1 MLNRRFY
8 TTTCVAALMAASV
21 GDVGALGL
29 LSGESDGFAID
40 ATTYPATVAVIDTGT
55 PGNNLSN
62 VGLDAAN
69 LVQSGTSP
77 KMVHWNSS
85 PYVRW
90 TPHNLFLN
98 SASPATQNVT
108 LVTGALYTVT
118 VTGAGGGNIT
128 GSSGASGTATTGSP
142 ATFTATGTTGTF
154 TLTGSLDTIQINRGP
169 IATAYLA
176 TTGAVRIGLPQGYD
190 NATSQF
196 GILIEPAATN
206 ICDSTQDITAGKWT
220 NRNSTDTA
228 DTDTAPDG
236 SSTADTMTGNA
247 STAVH
252 AIYQN
257 VGDNDTV
264 HTVSV
269 YVKAGTCSFPYLLI
283 TAYSG
288 TNYAVAVFDL
298 TNGSATSASQTAV
311 GATSGTIISTRQENV
326 GDGWFRIS
334 MTGNLTSTTN
344 GYNAV
349 GQALAATGNSFSS
362 EGEASNV
369 TGLLTLKLWG
379 LQVETGDVTSSYTP
393 VIGTFTTA
401 TRAADNIAT
410 TVSSFPAAGAAHS
423 LRLKGKLIGGTLGTA
438 AISLA
443 TSGDATEVSSITHDT
458 GPIAGVFS
466 GDSGTQASFSIGSI
480 ALGTTFNA
488 AARFTT
494 NDFHAAV
501 GGTLSGSP
509 DTSGNFPAVHNRFD
523 IATGA
528 MNWWL
533 YEAVSVPRAYDN
545 STLQAKT
552 A

>member
-8 TTTCVAALMAASV
+8 TTTCVAALMASSV
-21 GDVGALGL
+21 AAVGALGL

-40 ATTYPATVAVIDTGT
+40 STTYPPTVAVKDTGT
-55 PGNNLSN
+55 PANDLNNVDFGISN
-62 VGLDAAN
+62 I
-69 LVQSGTSP
+69 VQSGTSP
-77 KMVHWNSS
+77 KMVFFPSS

-108 LVTGALYTVT
+108 LVTGFVYTVT

-154 TLTGSLDTIQINRGP
+154 TLTGSLDTIQINRGSV
-169 IATAYLA
+169 ATPYLA
-176 TTGAVRIGLPQGYD
+176 TTGAIRIGVPQGYD
-190 NATSQF
+190 NATSQY
-196 GILIEPAATN
+196 GVWVEPAATN
-206 ICDSTQDITAGKWT
+206 VVLRSQELSNASWTTTGNTLTA
-220 NRNSTDTA
+220 A
-228 DTDTAPDG
+228 AATAPDG
-236 SSTADTMTGNA
+236 TTTGWNYA
-247 STAVH
+247 ST
-252 AIYQN
+252 
-257 VGDNDTV
+257 
-264 HTVSV
+264 S
-269 YVKAGTCSFPYLLI
+269 SFPFQALTTPTDTTYSFSLFVKYVDVQWLI
-283 TAYSG
+283 LSYSHVGGATDRVRVWFDIQNGVVGQHLTAGSG
-288 TNYAVAVFDL
+288 TYV
-298 TNGSATSASQTAV
+298 SKSMTAV
-311 GATSGTIISTRQENV
+311 GNGWYYITMAGQSTAANMAFAYRNATADGTNTTQAGNTYVWGPQAEVGTVATSYIPTVS
-326 GDGWFRIS
+326 
-334 MTGNLTSTTN
+334 
-344 GYNAV
+344 
-349 GQALAATGNSFSS
+349 AT
-362 EGEASNV
+362 V
-369 TGLLTLKLWG
+369 
-379 LQVETGDVTSSYTP
+379 
-393 VIGTFTTA
+393 
-401 TRAADNIAT
+401 TRAADSIAST
-410 TVSSFPAAGAAHS
+410 TSSFPAAGAAHS
-423 LRLKGKLIGGTLGTA
+423 LRLKARLIGGTLGTA

-480 ALGTTFNA
+480 VLGTTFNA

-509 DTSGNFPAVHNRFD
+509 DTSGNFPAVHDRFD